1 MKFTADVTI
10 EFMKKEIEKHH
21 PLKPTPAKQKF
32 LFAGKLLN
40 NTDILRDVIGSV
52 SLKISL
58 KLI

>member
-1 MKFTADVTI
+1 
-10 EFMKKEIEKHH
+10 MKKEIEKHH

-40 NTDILRDVIGSV
+40 NSDILRDVIGSV